1 MLWVRQD
8 DFSVMRSEGK
18 AVPEIITAK
27 QENLFPRF
35 VTTRKLVNGFWF
47 PAVTAADDTLYFRS
61 GPIRE
66 KLTIRYNDYKKF
78 GSETTVTFEK
88 QP

>member
-1 MLWVRQD
+1 MPAPMNRIATSASSQIV
-8 DFSVMRSEGK
+8 
-18 AVPEIITAK
+18 TTK

-35 VTTRKLVNGFWF
+35 VTTRKPVNGFWF
-47 PAVTAADDTLYFRS
+47 PAVTSADDTLYFRS

-78 GSETTVTFEK
+78 GSSTTITFDKELK
-88 QP
+88 EY

>member
-1 MLWVRQD
+1 
-8 DFSVMRSEGK
+8 VMRSEGK

-35 VTTRKLVNGFWF
+35 VTTRKPVNGFWF

-66 KLTIRYNDYKKF
+66 KLTIRYNNYRKF
-78 GSETTVTFEK
+78 GSETTVTFDK
-88 QP
+88 